1 MEIDQ
6 QREEGVEVFR
16 RFSKLDGVRRFMF
29 VLVWFTAMLLAAE
42 TRAQSTSPHEITV
55 SAAISLKNAFQ
66 DIAAVF
72 QERNP
77 GAKVLFNF
85 GASGDLARQIEAG
98 APVDVFA
105 SAAQKD
111 MDDIDRKGLVASNSR
126 KNFAGNVLVLI
137 KPINS
142 NIPIN
147 SLEDL
152 LRREVGKIAIGD
164 PRTVPAGRYA
174 EEALRHHNLWDA
186 VKEKLVFAENVRQV
200 LDYVAR
206 EEVDA
211 GLVYSTD
218 AMVRSK
224 EVKVVM
230 KLPESSHQPV
240 IYPIGVI
247 KGTKEGSLSRA
258 FVDLVLSSEG
268 QRILNKYGFVTVN
281 PPK

>member
-1 MEIDQ
+1 MFRKLSRLVEI
-6 QREEGVEVFR
+6 R
-16 RFSKLDGVRRFMF
+16 RLVF
-29 VLVWFTAMLLAAE
+29 VLIFLVPLVLATE
-42 TRAQSTSPHEITV
+42 IRAQSPHEITI
-55 SAAISLKNAFQ
+55 SAAISLKNAFE
-66 DIAAVF
+66 DIAIIF
-72 QERNP
+72 QKKHS
-77 GAKVLFNF
+77 GTKVLFNF

-98 APVDVFA
+98 APVDIFA

-137 KPINS
+137 KPANS

-152 LRREVGKIAIGD
+152 QRREVGKIAIGN
-164 PRTVPAGRYA
+164 PQTVPAGRYA
-174 EEALRHHNLWDA
+174 EEVLRHFNLQEGL
-186 VKEKLVFAENVRQV
+186 KEKLIFAENVRQV

-206 EEVDA
+206 GEVDA

-230 KLPESSHQPV
+230 KVPEGSHQPV
-240 IYPIGVI
+240 VYPIGVI
-247 KGTKEGSLSRA
+247 KETKEESLSRA
-258 FVDLVLSSEG
+258 FVDLVLSAEG
-268 QRILNKYGFVTVN
+268 QRILNKYGFTTVN
-281 PPK
+281 PSK

>member
-1 MEIDQ
+1 MG
-6 QREEGVEVFR
+6 RMG
-16 RFSKLDGVRRFMF
+16 F
-29 VLVWFTAMLLAAE
+29 VLVFLAGLALATE
-42 TRAQSTSPHEITV
+42 IKAQPPHEITI
-55 SAAISLKNAFQ
+55 SAAISLKNAFE
-66 DIAAVF
+66 DIAMVF
-72 QERNP
+72 QERNA
-77 GAKVLFNF
+77 GAKLLFNF

-126 KNFAGNVLVLI
+126 KNFAGNAVVLI
-137 KPINS
+137 KPANS

-152 LRREVGKIAIGD
+152 RRREVGKIAIGN
-164 PRTVPAGRYA
+164 PKTVPAGRYA
-174 EEALRHHNLWDA
+174 EEALRHFNLWEGL
-186 VKEKLVFAENVRQV
+186 KEKLVFAENVRQV

-206 EEVDA
+206 GEVDA

-230 KLPESSHQPV
+230 KLPEGSHQPV
-240 IYPIGVI
+240 IYPIGVV
-247 KGTKEGSLSRA
+247 KGTKEESLSRA
-258 FVDLVLSSEG
+258 FVDLVLSAEG
-268 QRILNKYGFVTVN
+268 QKILSQYGFITAS
-281 PPK
+281 P

>member
-1 MEIDQ
+1 LEIDQ
-6 QREEGVEVFR
+6 QIEESVKMFR
-16 RFSKLDGVRRFMF
+16 RLSKLIEMRRLAF
-29 VLVWFTAMLLAAE
+29 VLILITALVLATE
-42 TRAQSTSPHEITV
+42 IGAQSPHEITI
-55 SAAISLKNAFQ
+55 SAAISLKNAFE
-66 DIAAVF
+66 DIATVF

-77 GAKVLFNF
+77 GAKLLFNF

-111 MDDIDRKGLVASNSR
+111 MDDIGRKGLVASNSR
-126 KNFAGNVLVLI
+126 KNFVGNAVVLI
-137 KPINS
+137 KPANS

-152 LRREVGKIAIGD
+152 RRREVGKIAIGN
-164 PRTVPAGRYA
+164 PKTVPAGRYA
-174 EEALRHHNLWDA
+174 EEVLRHFNLQE
-186 VKEKLVFAENVRQV
+186 VLKERLIFAENVRQV

-206 EEVDA
+206 GEVDA

-230 KLPESSHQPV
+230 KLPEDSHQPV
-240 IYPIGVI
+240 VYPIGVI
-247 KGTKEGSLSRA
+247 KGTKEESLSRA
-258 FVDLVLSSEG
+258 FVDLVVSAEG
-268 QRILNKYGFVTVN
+268 QRILTKYGFITVK
-281 PPK
+281 P

>member
-1 MEIDQ
+1 
-6 QREEGVEVFR
+6 
-16 RFSKLDGVRRFMF
+16 MF
-29 VLVWFTAMLLAAE
+29 VLVCFTTVLLAVE
-42 TRAQSTSPHEITV
+42 IRAQSTSPHEITI
-55 SAAISLKNAFQ
+55 SAAISLRNAFE
-66 DIAAVF
+66 DIATIY
-72 QERNP
+72 QRRNP
-77 GAKVLFNF
+77 GTKLLFNF

-98 APVDVFA
+98 APIDVFA

-137 KPINS
+137 KPVNS

-152 LRREVGKIAIGD
+152 LRREVGKIAIGG
-164 PRTVPAGRYA
+164 PQTVPAGRYA
-174 EEALRHHNLWDA
+174 EEALRHFNLWEGL
-186 VKEKLVFAENVRQV
+186 KEKLIFAENVRQV

-206 EEVDA
+206 DEVDA
-211 GLVYSTD
+211 GLVYLTD

-224 EVKVVM
+224 EVKVVV

-240 IYPIGVI
+240 VYPIGVI
-247 KGTKEGSLSRA
+247 KGTKEESLSRA
-258 FVDLVLSSEG
+258 FVDLVLSAEG

-281 PPK
+281 PSK

>member
-1 MEIDQ
+1 
-6 QREEGVEVFR
+6 
-16 RFSKLDGVRRFMF
+16 MF
-29 VLVWFTAMLLAAE
+29 VLVCFTTVLLAVE
-42 TRAQSTSPHEITV
+42 IRAQSTSPHEITI
-55 SAAISLKNAFQ
+55 SAAISLRNAFE
-66 DIAAVF
+66 DIATIY
-72 QERNP
+72 QRRNP
-77 GAKVLFNF
+77 GTKLLFNF

-98 APVDVFA
+98 APIDVFA

-137 KPINS
+137 KPVNS

-152 LRREVGKIAIGD
+152 LRREVGKIAIGG
-164 PRTVPAGRYA
+164 PQTVPAGRYA
-174 EEALRHHNLWDA
+174 EEALRHFNLWEGL
-186 VKEKLVFAENVRQV
+186 KEKLIFAENVRQV

-206 EEVDA
+206 DEVDA

-218 AMVRSK
+218 ATVRSK
-224 EVKVVM
+224 EVKVVV

-240 IYPIGVI
+240 VYPIGVI
-247 KGTKEGSLSRA
+247 KGTKEESLSRA
-258 FVDLVLSSEG
+258 FVDLVLSAEG

-281 PPK
+281 PSK